1 MFGYDASGNRLTE
14 PCFEQSP
21 IDYSYD
27 SGSSRLASLSWAASE
42 AVCGPSASSVTRDAR
57 GRTTAVYRDAFAA
70 SPDVFGLR
78 YGTFG
83 RLSAIDTDGDG
94 SDDFSYRYDD
104 LGLRRSKSDVATGT
118 SHRFHYTLSG
128 ALLSEASPSV
138 SRDYIWV
145 AGELI
150 GVVSDGSVYH
160 VATDHLGTPRRAY
173 DGGGA
178 LAWAVDVEAFGRANR
193 RADAIQ
199 IPIRYP
205 VQYEDAETGL
215 HYNRARF
222 YDPSTGRYL
231 TPDPRGQF
239 GGDLTLFGYAA
250 SNPGRYTDA
259 EGESAVADA
268 IPVAIGL
275 AASDGPLLPFG
286 DAAAAVVLAGALA
299 VDIALVVVLMNQD
312 NSDECGSAPPAAM
325 AGGGKK
331 AKDASKAE
339 PHGDSGRAL
348 DNAEKQ
354 IKELEE
360 QMKGATRKERNR
372 IKKTIENI
380 RKTAQKKKKGE
391 THHRR

>member
-1 MFGYDASGNRLTE
+1 MEAFGRAHPRADAIQLPIRFPGQYEDTETGLHHNWNR
-14 PCFEQSP
+14 FYSP
-21 IDYSYD
+21 
-27 SGSSRLASLSWAASE
+27 AT
-42 AVCGPSASSVTRDAR
+42 SASSVTRDLTRDAR

-178 LAWAVDVEAFGRANR
+178 LAWAVDVEAFG
-193 RADAIQ
+193 
-199 IPIRYP
+199 
-205 VQYEDAETGL
+205 
-215 HYNRARF
+215 
-222 YDPSTGRYL
+222 
-231 TPDPRGQF
+231 
-239 GGDLTLFGYAA
+239 
-250 SNPGRYTDA
+250 
-259 EGESAVADA
+259 
-268 IPVAIGL
+268 
-275 AASDGPLLPFG
+275 
-286 DAAAAVVLAGALA
+286 
-299 VDIALVVVLMNQD
+299 
-312 NSDECGSAPPAAM
+312 
-325 AGGGKK
+325 
-331 AKDASKAE
+331 
-339 PHGDSGRAL
+339 
-348 DNAEKQ
+348 
-354 IKELEE
+354 
-360 QMKGATRKERNR
+360 
-372 IKKTIENI
+372 
-380 RKTAQKKKKGE
+380 
-391 THHRR
+391 

>member
-1 MFGYDASGNRLTE
+1 M
-14 PCFEQSP
+14 
-21 IDYSYD
+21 
-27 SGSSRLASLSWAASE
+27 
-42 AVCGPSASSVTRDAR
+42 
-57 GRTTAVYRDAFAA
+57 
-70 SPDVFGLR
+70 
-78 YGTFG
+78 
-83 RLSAIDTDGDG
+83 
-94 SDDFSYRYDD
+94 
-104 LGLRRSKSDVATGT
+104 RRSKTDVAGGT

-128 ALLSEASPSV
+128 ALLSEASSSV

-150 GVVSDGSVYH
+150 GVVSDGSAYH

-173 DGGGA
+173 DGNGA
-178 LAWAVDVEAFGRANR
+178 LALAVDVEAFGRAHR

-205 VQYEDAETGL
+205 GQYEDAETGL

-275 AASDGPLLPFG
+275 AAADGPALPFG
-286 DAAAAVVLAGALA
+286 DAAGALVLAGALA
-299 VDIALVVVLMNQD
+299 VDIALAVVLMNQD
-312 NSDECGSAPPAAM
+312 NSDSGECGSGSSAT
-325 AGGGKK
+325 KTKEK
-331 AKDASKAE
+331 AKDRKARE
-339 PHGDSGRAL
+339 RAEARERKHGDA
-348 DNAEKQ
+348 DWEEPAPEDYAKWKAKEAEKSGG
-354 IKELEE
+354 KDARR
-360 QMKGATRKERNR
+360 KGHDAKDRGEPDRSRDR
-372 IKKTIENI
+372 IDTDYDF
-380 RKTAQKKKKGE
+380 
-391 THHRR
+391 